1 MASRILSDSL
11 LTTRNKRSAATYAGL
26 SRVRARRV
34 MALCA
39 AIGLLLFIYVVE
51 VSEGTTTAFDIEQ
64 MQLEHRQ
71 WQERN
76 LELEREIAALESPP
90 HVLHYA
96 ESRGM
101 VPSTDV
107 IYLRLAAKAQ

>member
-11 LTTRNKRSAATYAGL
+11 LTTRNRQSPAARAGL

-51 VSEGTTTAFDIEQ
+51 VSEGTTTAFDIDQ
-64 MQLEHRQ
+64 MQLEYSQ
-71 WQERN
+71 WQESN

-90 HVLHYA
+90 HVLRYA
-96 ESRGM
+96 ASHGM
-101 VPSTDV
+101 VPTTDV
-107 IYLRLAAKAQ
+107 TYLRLQARPQ